1 MLVFGKRQQK
11 FVSGRGII
19 DFINSNKD
27 TIANIASVASSVAN
41 VAASTAN
48 AAKQIYDAV
57 KTKRIVNN
65 PNNALTPSSIQILN
79 NLIN

>member
-1 MLVFGKRQQK
+1 MLVFSKRQEK

-48 AAKQIYDAV
+48 ATKQIYDAV
-57 KTKRIVNN
+57 KTKKITNKAN
-65 PNNALTPSSIQILN
+65 KALTPSSMQILN